1 MSPQQKF
8 MDFSEFFRKSPK
20 ELISEKFYD
29 AMNSDYSDL
38 SKYSQK
44 CNEITVSQPKDKMIE
59 ICKKYLRFLEN
70 SKIWNEGNPQYDIS
84 ILLNYWIYEN
94 LIGIYGA
101 DDNGKINTGFSALQY
116 VWQYYNYTPK
126 IETYHQKCNPNIDVV
141 NHPDWNKRKEFYD
154 YCIDY
159 NTLYVTATN
168 YPNKCEEYYKIIKS
182 KIPLYQYFDQKCL
195 TDQNNCPKF
204 YKPCKPYNPETFI
217 SILPCHSEIQ
227 NKEAA
232 ANATVGHSPSEKELG
247 SGAHVHGSGLSGIEV
262 GVHDTESTP
271 ETTEI
276 GKKVGHSILGVAP
289 ALLTAT
295 ALYRYTP
302 IGSWV
307 RKFGGYSPDSINDTN
322 GGEMEEFLDNTQG
335 SGNTFFGRG
344 ENYISYQPL

>member
-1 MSPQQKF
+1 MLPQQRS
-8 MDFSEFFRKSPK
+8 MDFSSSK

-44 CNEITVSQPKDKMIE
+44 CNEITVKS
-59 ICKKYLRFLEN
+59 
-70 SKIWNEGNPQYDIS
+70 SKIWNEGNSQYDIS
-84 ILLNYWIYEN
+84 ILLNYWIYEK
-94 LIGIYGA
+94 LTGIYGD
-101 DDNGKINTGFSALQY
+101 DDNDKITSVFIALQY

-126 IETYHQKCNPNIDVV
+126 IEAYHQKCNPNIDVV

-168 YPNKCEEYYKIIKS
+168 YDNKCEEYYKIIRS
-182 KIPLYQYFDQKCL
+182 KIPLYQYFGQKCL
-195 TDQNNCPKF
+195 TDQNNCPIF
-204 YKPCKPYNPETFI
+204 YKQCERYNPESFI

-227 NKEAA
+227 KKEAA
-232 ANATVGHSPSEKELG
+232 AKASERHSPSEKELG
-247 SGAHVHGSGLSGIEV
+247 TRAHGYGSELPGIESGI
-262 GVHDTESTP
+262 HDTESTF

-276 GKKVGHSILGVAP
+276 GKKVGHSVLGVAP
-289 ALLTAT
+289 VLLAAT
-295 ALYRYTP
+295 ALYRYTAV
-302 IGSWV
+302 GSCI

-322 GGEMEEFLDNTQG
+322 GGVMEEFLDNMQG
-335 SGNTFFGRG
+335 SGNIFFGRG